1 MPLPLSVLDF
11 ASVRTGNTVGQAFQE
26 SVELAQ
32 AAERLGYH
40 RVWYTEHHNMGS
52 IASAAPAVLIAHIAA
67 KTETIRLGSGGVMLP
82 NHAPLIIAE
91 QFGTLAELHPG
102 RIDLGLGR
110 APGTDQVAT
119 RAMRRDPRASEEFPQ
134 DVQELQ
140 AYLRDQSK
148 IPGLRAVPGAGT
160 DVPIH
165 ILGSSMFGATLAAA
179 LGLPYAFASH
189 FAPDALEQATA
200 AYREQFQP
208 SESLSEPH
216 VIAAVNVV
224 GDEDRDRAVE
234 ELEWYRRSRVR
245 QMVGRNRELSEEE
258 LDLIMHSPSGQQIL
272 HMIQYTAV
280 GDGEQ
285 VKEYV
290 ERFAERAH
298 ADEIMVA
305 PVGSTSERAIGSLR
319 VLSDAWGR

>member
-11 ASVRTGNTVGQAFQE
+11 ASVRSGKTVGEAFQE

-32 AAERLGYH
+32 AAERLGYE
-40 RVWYTEHHNMGS
+40 RVWYTEHHNMSS

-67 KTETIRLGSGGVMLP
+67 QTESIRLGSGGVMLP

-110 APGTDQVAT
+110 APGTDQAAV
-119 RAMRRDPRASEEFPQ
+119 RAMRRDPRAAEEFPQ
-134 DVQELQ
+134 DVKELQ
-140 AYLRDQSK
+140 AFLRDESVV
-148 IPGLRAVPGAGT
+148 PGLRAVPGAGT
-160 DVPIH
+160 NVPLY

-179 LGLPYAFASH
+179 YGLPYSFASH
-189 FAPDALEQATA
+189 FAPEALEQATQ
-200 AYREQFQP
+200 AYRAQFQP
-208 SESLSEPH
+208 SEVLDEPY

-224 GDEDRDRAVE
+224 GRDNPDDAAQ

-245 QMVGRNRELSEEE
+245 QMAGRGRELSEEE
-258 LDLIMHSPSGQQIL
+258 LDLVMHSPAGQQIL
-272 HMIQYTAV
+272 NMIRYTAV
-280 GDGEQ
+280 GDGAQ
-285 VKEYV
+285 VKQYV
-290 ERFAERAH
+290 EDFAARAS

-305 PVGSTSERAIGSLR
+305 PVGSTSEGAIDSLR
-319 VLSDAWGR
+319 GLREAWGR

>member
-11 ASVRTGNTVGQAFQE
+11 AAVRSGNSVGQAFQE

-32 AAERLGYH
+32 AAERMGYE

-67 KTETIRLGSGGVMLP
+67 QTESIRLGSGGVMLP

-110 APGTDQVAT
+110 APGTDQVAM
-119 RAMRRDPRASEEFPQ
+119 RAMRRDLRASEEFPQ
-134 DVQELQ
+134 DVKELQ
-140 AYLRDQSK
+140 AFLRDESI

-160 DVPIH
+160 NVPIY
-165 ILGSSMFGATLAAA
+165 ILGSSLFGATLAAA
-179 LGLPYAFASH
+179 YGLPYSFASH
-189 FAPDALEQATA
+189 FAPDALEQAVE
-200 AYREQFQP
+200 AYRAQFQP
-208 SESLSEPH
+208 SEALAEPY

-224 GDEDRDRAVE
+224 GHDDRDRAVE
-234 ELEWYRRSRVR
+234 ELEQYRRSRVR
-245 QMVGRNRELSEEE
+245 QMAGRGRDLSEEE
-258 LDLIMHSPSGQQIL
+258 VDLLMHAPAGQQIL
-272 HMIQYTAV
+272 NMIRYTAV
-280 GDGEQ
+280 GDGPQ

-290 ERFAERAH
+290 ESFAQRAQ

-305 PVGSTSERAIGSLR
+305 PVGSTSEQAIESLR
-319 VLSDAWGR
+319 VLRDAWGR